1 MEYTKDDIHTIT
13 FLGEYVE
20 KDRFRLEDVKEYLST
35 HNEAFYEKAVNN
47 GWDTFEPALAR
58 LQLAKSN
65 IKRTEHKND
74 INVASLRKKAHM
86 MLARGLPIKVAKN
99 IEISVHNYVLKQHSR
114 DDYRRFY
121 ARKIRSLVFNLT
133 FEQFKS
139 EILSKRYKYIDIP
152 YLRHDQM
159 CPDGPHAMMKRYI
172 KQKDA
177 DILRCKMLLE
187 TEKEDSKGLYTCK
200 GCRSTATVF
209 QAVQIRSADEP
220 MTIFIT
226 CLNCENR
233 WKE

>member
-1 MEYTKDDIHTIT
+1 MT
-13 FLGEYVE
+13 
-20 KDRFRLEDVKEYLST
+20 DV
-35 HNEAFYEKAVNN
+35 
-47 GWDTFEPALAR
+47 P
-58 LQLAKSN
+58 
-65 IKRTEHKND
+65 
-74 INVASLRKKAHM
+74 SLRKNGHAL
-86 MLARGLPIKVAKN
+86 LARTLPVKIAKN
-99 IEISVHNYVLKQHSR
+99 VEISIHNYVLKNHHR

-121 ARKIRSLVFNLT
+121 ARKMRSIVFNL
-133 FEQFKS
+133 S
-139 EILSKRYKYIDIP
+139 EHFIRDILSKKYKYADIP

-187 TEKEDSKGLYTCK
+187 TDKEDSKGLYTCK
-200 GCRSTATVF
+200 RCRSTATVF